1 MLKYISIYDATSQSN
16 TREFPGSSHAK
27 GRTSLA
33 LKKEDNELVVVA
45 VVFFMYLT
53 TWHPALS
60 SVSNNS
66 PREKLDTMMMVFVC
80 VLCI

>member
-1 MLKYISIYDATSQSN
+1 MLKYNSTCDVTSQSN
-16 TREFPGSSHAK
+16 TPGNSHAN
-27 GRTSLA
+27 RRPRLA
-33 LKKEDNELVVVA
+33 LKKQDSELVVVV

-53 TWHPALS
+53 TWHPALTS
-60 SVSNNS
+60 LSNNS